1 MSQDE
6 RGLSGGLQ
14 SVGSVYQY
22 DDGLYV
28 RVADVVPHVLADAE
42 DSHGYREG
50 DDLVRCTLS
59 LSNGTGRPFELDGVT
74 LLVRGGPYG
83 KTARQVQDYRS
94 DVIDDALEGTL
105 RAGRRVSVTWAYS
118 IPPGTA
124 GDLDIEVRFP
134 AGDRGSV
141 TFGTASEVGT
151 ASAAGTMAATVADE
165 RPVPIAFDQSV
176 LFGEQQQSLF
186 AEPQD
191 AAEPVSGAASESGYA
206 VSAAGGR
213 ERKTA
218 STGLDAVP
226 AQPTGSGRQTS
237 RSLAPEVS
245 ADGLDA
251 ARVRQI
257 FRFLAEAEESKT
269 RPVRTLDGAAGAVW
283 FDELPGGEGVEVM
296 IDGALAGDDPA
307 WLTVAR
313 PEREDAPHPKALLAP
328 WVDETRVRDFKEP
341 RAPHLRRRIEP
352 EFPDWSQGIPLDK
365 TYHLL
370 DEHPQREKIEKL
382 YAAWEQEWLAWA
394 ERRRAID
401 PLVRLYDRLHKMHED
416 AAGLG
421 EAYELVLG
429 LGRLTWQTSTGQ
441 RVERH
446 LITHRATLRLDPS
459 TGTLTAAP
467 DPTGMGLE
475 LEEGMLEG
483 AQHVPGAVRERIV
496 EVLEDASDVTD
507 PEHLDAVHTALRSWA
522 NAAHSAGSYAPTVER
537 AKPRSLDVPQV
548 GLTPALVLR
557 ERSRRSTM
565 DALKAI
571 ARQVDAGTPP
581 TALLSYIAG
590 RDGALTAADLAA
602 VEDDRA
608 GQGGDEMYF
617 ALPANEEQRTIAER
631 LRTNRLVVVQG
642 PPGTGKTH
650 TIANLVTDLLAQG
663 KRVLITSHT
672 PRALRVLRDKLPE
685 SVRDLCV
692 SRTEDGAAAQREL
705 EASVQR
711 ILGEYAGYD
720 EKASLQQIRTLQTRL
735 ARARAAQQAMLRD
748 LAVLREQ
755 ETHRFEAEIGDYS
768 GSLLEIAERLT
779 TEADRHDW
787 LGPVPQEQPALSAD
801 EALGLLHATRAY
813 TPHHQA
819 LAAEVPGPSEL
830 PGPGEFEKAVCVVRS
845 AEEAH
850 MAARQDPLCAEY
862 DTAVRSLGEEE
873 QQRLSSA
880 LDAFATARAR
890 AAALAAAA
898 GDWAVALLRQVTE
911 GQDWQARS
919 RRAAVTETLAAVDSS
934 LATLGTAM
942 VSGLEQ
948 YDPAT
953 ALAQA
958 TALHDGLGQGQRL
971 RGPLGMRSKLAKTV
985 GAFAENVRV
994 DGRAPEDVPTSAV
1007 VLARVQL
1014 ELRLAQVESEWGTP
1028 VAAWQG
1034 HGPRLARLR
1043 QDADVLDALLAV
1055 AAARTDVLTAA
1066 ATSATLAVARWHDPS
1081 VENALRTLLR
1091 ASTTLRAAEASR
1103 KAIADAEELLRVW
1116 GDRLGVSP
1124 AVVRALGAVRDRDC
1138 DGYRAFGEEMAE
1150 VREAARLRAEQD
1162 VALVRVREVF
1172 PALADRITAAPEDS
1186 AWDARLPCLA
1196 EAWAWSAWRDRMER
1210 LTDPEAERVLRR
1222 RLTEADDEARIMLA
1236 RLAAARAWH
1245 RCLGLLTGDQS
1256 RALSAYQQAAR
1267 RIKGKYQHRYRRD
1280 AQAALRKAQT
1290 AVPAWIMPLHQ
1301 VAETVPMDRP
1311 GLFDVVIVDEASQS
1325 GLEAMLLSWLAD
1337 RMVVV
1342 GDSKQVSPSNVGLK
1356 QDEYFHLRD
1365 RLLTALEPDVRS
1377 LFGPDSSF
1385 FDLTEAL
1392 SAGRGTLMLKEH
1404 FRCMP
1409 EIISF
1414 SNDLCYNRDLL
1425 PLRQY
1430 GADRLPP
1437 VRTVYV
1443 ETGEAVGAN
1452 TRLAN
1457 TAEAEA
1463 LVDAIVRCCADPAYE
1478 GRTMGVISLRASKGH
1493 LTELEN
1499 LLAERLDYE
1508 QREERRIRVGD
1519 AEDFQGDERHIMFI
1533 SFVNSATTAA
1543 GAVPGGFN
1551 GKTYE
1556 QRINVA
1562 ASRAQDQVWVFH
1574 SARAEQFHENDLR
1587 RRWLDHL
1594 TRPAEEDVV
1603 AVEGEVLPDVRHE
1616 AFDSLFQQQVY
1627 LELTARGHR
1636 VRPGYKVG
1644 RHAIDLVVEGGTRRL
1659 AVACDGDV
1667 FAEGED
1673 ASTAAAR
1680 QRDLER
1686 VDWTFV
1692 RIRGSRFH
1700 LDREQALAP
1709 LWAELERLGIEPVGR
1724 EPEAAADAVT
1734 AADPTTGDAWPTG
1747 EAAGG
1752 EVRADADVA
1761 VPKGVAVPGSV
1772 AETDDDVMRE
1782 RIAEAGD
1789 AAAARAG
1796 ATAGAEVGAPVGDGG
1811 ASEPRGAS
1819 NHGSGSPDTA
1829 RVQQPT
1835 GPATT
1840 LSAMPAPRATD
1851 PRESLSGPARRPTPA
1866 PTPQPRATAG
1876 DNQAA
1881 PARAAGTAKPEA
1893 PSAARPTG
1901 TARAAVHVARSDG
1914 PSPSPSPMPSRTAPS
1929 PLPVREIPAAAFQR
1943 LFREVQQLQAAVD
1956 APAEIPDGADA
1967 AQLVFLRRTQ
1977 AEQRDRRT
1985 KRLAF
1990 LRTFLDSVGVGQEG
2004 TVPDVVIPGALLRLE
2019 FDGQVDED
2027 TLYTI
2032 AELPTEE
2039 ADIVSPSSP
2048 LGHALTWQTTG
2059 REISYDASRGTSR
2072 TVVVREIRV

>member
-6 RGLSGGLQ
+6 RGLGEESRP
-14 SVGSVYQY
+14 VGSVYQY

-28 RVADVVPHVLADAE
+28 RVHDVVPYVLVDAE
-42 DSHGYREG
+42 DSHGYRQG
-50 DDLVRCTLS
+50 DDLMRCTLS
-59 LSNGTGRPFELDGVT
+59 LSNGTGRPLDLDGVT

-94 DVIDDALEGTL
+94 DVLDDALEGTL
-105 RAGRRVSVTWAYS
+105 RTGRRVSVTWAYS
-118 IPPGTA
+118 IPAGTA

-134 AGDRGSV
+134 TRDRASV
-141 TFGTASEVGT
+141 TFGTGS
-151 ASAAGTMAATVADE
+151 AATVIGA
-165 RPVPIAFDQSV
+165 RPAPVAFDQSV
-176 LFGEQQQSLF
+176 LFGERQESLF
-186 AEPQD
+186 TEPDD
-191 AAEPVSGAASESGYA
+191 APYPVTGAGAGQPVSTTGGQRATAPAAQLA
-206 VSAAGGR
+206 VARPQQTGPGRRSAP
-213 ERKTA
+213 
-218 STGLDAVP
+218 SP
-226 AQPTGSGRQTS
+226 
-237 RSLAPEVS
+237 APEVS
-245 ADGLDA
+245 GDELDA

-257 FRFLAEAEESKT
+257 FRFLAEAEESRT
-269 RPVRTLDGAAGAVW
+269 RPVRTLDGAAGTVW
-283 FDELPGGEGVEVM
+283 FDELPDGDGVEVM
-296 IDGALAGDDPA
+296 IDGALTGDDPA

-313 PEREDAPHPKALLAP
+313 PVREDAPHPKTLLAP
-328 WVDETRVRDFKEP
+328 WVDETRIRDFKEP
-341 RAPHLRRRIEP
+341 RAPHLRRRIDP
-352 EFPDWSQGIPLDK
+352 EFPDWSRGIPLDK
-365 TYHLL
+365 TYHEL

-401 PLVRLYDRLHKMHED
+401 PAVRLYDRLHKMHED

-429 LGRLTWQTSTGQ
+429 LGRLTWQTTAGQ

-446 LITHRATLRLDPS
+446 LVTHRATLRLDPS

-467 DPTGMGLE
+467 DPTGAGLE

-483 AQHVPGAVRERIV
+483 AQHVPGAVRETIV
-496 EVLEDASDVTD
+496 EVLEGAADVTD
-507 PEHLDAVHTALRSWA
+507 PDHLDAVHTALRSWV

-537 AKPRSLDVPQV
+537 AKPRSLEVPQV

-571 ARQVDAGTPP
+571 ARQIDAGTPP
-581 TALLSYIAG
+581 TELLAYIAG
-590 RDGALTAADLAA
+590 RGGALTAADLAA
-602 VEDDRA
+602 AEDDGT

-617 ALPANEEQRTIAER
+617 ALPANDEQRTIAER
-631 LRTNRLVVVQG
+631 LRANRLVVVQG

-711 ILGEYAGYD
+711 ILREYAGYD
-720 EKASLQQIRTLQTRL
+720 EKASRNGIRTLQTRL
-735 ARARAAQQAMLRD
+735 AQARATQQTMLRD

-755 ETHRFEAEIGDYS
+755 ETHRFEAEIGDYR
-768 GSLLEIAERLT
+768 GSLQEIAERLT
-779 TEADRHDW
+779 GEAGRYDW
-787 LGPVPQEQPALSAD
+787 LGPIPREQPALSAD
-801 EALGLLHATRAY
+801 ETLRLLHTTRAY

-819 LAAEVPGPSEL
+819 FAAEVPGPAEL
-830 PGPGEFEKAVCVVRS
+830 PSPGDFEEAVHVVRS

-850 MAARQDPLCAEY
+850 TAARQDPLCAQY
-862 DTAVRSLGEEE
+862 DTAVRGLDEKE
-873 QQRLSSA
+873 QRRLSSA

-890 AAALAAAA
+890 AASLAAAA
-898 GDWAVALLRQVTE
+898 GEWAVTLLRQVTE

-919 RRAAVTETLAAVDSS
+919 RLTAVTETLTAVDDS
-934 LATLGTAM
+934 LAVLGTAM

-953 ALAQA
+953 ALAQV
-958 TALHDGLGQGQRL
+958 TMLHDGLGQGQKL

-985 GAFAENVRV
+985 GAFTENVRV
-994 DGRAPEDVPTSAV
+994 DGRALEDLPTSAV
-1007 VLARVQL
+1007 VLARVRL

-1028 VAAWQG
+1028 AAAWQG

-1043 QDADVLDALLAV
+1043 QDAEVLDALLVV
-1055 AAARTDVLTAA
+1055 AGARTDVLTAA
-1066 ATSATLAVARWHDPS
+1066 ATSPALAVATWHDPS
-1081 VENALRTLLR
+1081 VENAVRVLLR
-1091 ASTTLRAAEASR
+1091 ASTTLRAAEQAR
-1103 KAIADAEELLRVW
+1103 KVIADAEELLRAW
-1116 GDRLGVSP
+1116 GDRPGVSP
-1124 AVVRALGAVRDRDC
+1124 AVVRGLGTVRDRDP
-1138 DGYRAFGEEMAE
+1138 DGYRGFSEEMAE

-1162 VALVRVREVF
+1162 AALARVRAVF
-1172 PALADRITAAPEDS
+1172 PALADRIADTHTDS
-1186 AWDARLPCLA
+1186 AWDARLPALA

-1210 LTDPEAERVLRR
+1210 LTDPEAERALRR

-1377 LFGPDSSF
+1377 LFGPESSF

-1437 VRTVYV
+1437 VRTVHV

-1452 TRLAN
+1452 TRLTNA
-1457 TAEAEA
+1457 AEAEA
-1463 LVDAIVRCCADPAYE
+1463 LVDAIVRCCADPAYD
-1478 GRTMGVISLRASKGH
+1478 GKTMGVVSLRASKGH

-1519 AEDFQGDERHIMFI
+1519 AEDFQGDERHVMFI

-1551 GKTYE
+1551 GRTYE

-1587 RRWLDHL
+1587 RRWLDHM
-1594 TRPAEEDVV
+1594 TRPAEEEVV
-1603 AVEGEVLPDVRHE
+1603 AVQGEVLPDVRHE

-1644 RHAIDLVVEGGTRRL
+1644 RHTIDLVVEGGTRRL
-1659 AVACDGDV
+1659 AVACDGDA

-1673 ASTAAAR
+1673 ASTTAAR

-1709 LWAELERLGIEPVGR
+1709 LWAELERLGIEPAGR
-1724 EPEAAADAVT
+1724 EPEAAADGAAIDGSEPIGQATNGGDMAGT
-1734 AADPTTGDAWPTG
+1734 AHLTETGDAAGLEDGGPF
-1747 EAAGG
+1747 EPRSAAGREAG
-1752 EVRADADVA
+1752 SRDTVRAQ
-1761 VPKGVAVPGSV
+1761 VPNETTAAPG
-1772 AETDDDVMRE
+1772 
-1782 RIAEAGD
+1782 
-1789 AAAARAG
+1789 AA
-1796 ATAGAEVGAPVGDGG
+1796 
-1811 ASEPRGAS
+1811 
-1819 NHGSGSPDTA
+1819 
-1829 RVQQPT
+1829 
-1835 GPATT
+1835 
-1840 LSAMPAPRATD
+1840 PAPGTPAPEAVRVGPSDVLA
-1851 PRESLSGPARRPTPA
+1851 RSALSGPTLPT
-1866 PTPQPRATAG
+1866 
-1876 DNQAA
+1876 
-1881 PARAAGTAKPEA
+1881 
-1893 PSAARPTG
+1893 
-1901 TARAAVHVARSDG
+1901 
-1914 PSPSPSPMPSRTAPS
+1914 

-1943 LFREVQQLQAAVD
+1943 LVRETQQLQVAVD
-1956 APAEIPDGADA
+1956 APTETPEGTDA

-1990 LRTFLDSVGVGQEG
+1990 LRTFIDSVGVGPEG
-2004 TVPDVVIPGALLRLE
+2004 TVPDRVVPGVLLRLE

-2032 AELPTEE
+2032 AELPTDE

-2048 LGHALTWQTTG
+2048 LGHALIWQPVG
-2059 REISYDASRGTSR
+2059 REVSYEASGGGAR

>member
-6 RGLSGGLQ
+6 RGLGDGLRP
-14 SVGSVYQY
+14 VGSVYQY

-28 RVADVVPHVLADAE
+28 RVDDVVPHVLADPE
-42 DSHGYREG
+42 DGHGYRQG
-50 DDLVRCTLS
+50 DDLVRCTLH
-59 LSNGTGRPFELDGVT
+59 LSNGTGRPFDLDGVT

-83 KTARQVQDYRS
+83 KTGRQVHEYSS

-118 IPPGTA
+118 IPAGTA

-134 AGDRGSV
+134 ARDRGSI
-141 TFGTASEVGT
+141 TFST
-151 ASAAGTMAATVADE
+151 ASAAATVVGE
-165 RPVPIAFDQSV
+165 RPVPVTFDQSV
-176 LFGEQQQSLF
+176 LFGEHQQPLF
-186 AEPQD
+186 ADPDD
-191 AAEPVSGAASESGYA
+191 APKPGTRTGDTYSV
-206 VSAAGGR
+206 AGGQR
-213 ERKTA
+213 ATVPA
-218 STGLDAVP
+218 ALDAVP
-226 AQPTGSGRQTS
+226 AQPTGSRRQAA
-237 RSLAPEVS
+237 RSPVPELS

-283 FDELPGGEGVEVM
+283 FDELPDDGVEVM

-313 PEREDAPHPKALLAP
+313 PEREDAPHPKTLLAP
-328 WVDETRVRDFKEP
+328 WVDETRIRDFKEP

-352 EFPDWSQGIPLDK
+352 DFPDWSRGIPLDK
-365 TYHLL
+365 TYHEL

-429 LGRLTWQTSTGQ
+429 LGRLTWQTTAGQ

-446 LITHRATLRLDPS
+446 LITHRATIQLDPS

-467 DPTGMGLE
+467 DPTGSGLE

-483 AQHVPGAVRERIV
+483 AQHVPGAVRETIV
-496 EVLEDASDVTD
+496 EVLEGALDVTD
-507 PEHLDAVHTALRSWA
+507 PEQLDAVHTALRSWV

-571 ARQVDAGTPP
+571 ARQIDAGTPP
-581 TALLSYIAG
+581 TALLGYIAG

-602 VEDDRA
+602 AEDDGTA
-608 GQGGDEMYF
+608 QDGDEMYF

-631 LRTNRLVVVQG
+631 LRSNRLVVVQG

-720 EKASLQQIRTLQTRL
+720 EKASRKGIRTLQTRL
-735 ARARAAQQAMLRD
+735 AQARAAQQAMLRD

-755 ETHRFEAEIGDYS
+755 ETHRFEAEIGDYA
-768 GSLLEIAERLT
+768 GSLQEIAERLT
-779 TEADRHDW
+779 TEAGRYDW

-801 EALGLLHATRAY
+801 DALRLLHATRAY

-830 PGPGEFEKAVCVVRS
+830 PGPGDFEEAVRIVRS
-845 AEEAH
+845 AEDAH
-850 MAARQDPLCAEY
+850 AAAREDALCAEY
-862 DTAVRSLGEEE
+862 DTAVRSLGESE

-880 LDAFATARAR
+880 LDAFSTTRAR

-898 GDWAVALLRQVTE
+898 GDWAATLLRQVTE

-934 LATLGTAM
+934 LAVLGTAM

-953 ALAQA
+953 ALAQV
-958 TALHDGLGQGQRL
+958 TALHDGLGQGQKL
-971 RGPLGMRSKLAKTV
+971 RGPLGMRSKLAKTA

-1028 VAAWQG
+1028 VVAWQG

-1043 QDADVLDALLAV
+1043 QDAEVLDALLAV

-1066 ATSATLAVARWHDPS
+1066 ATSPALSVATWHDPS
-1081 VENALRTLLR
+1081 VENAVRTLLR
-1091 ASTTLRAAEASR
+1091 ASTTLRAAEQSR
-1103 KAIADAEELLRVW
+1103 KVIADAEEMLRAW
-1116 GDRLGVSP
+1116 GDRPGVSP
-1124 AVVRALGAVRDRDC
+1124 TVVRALGTVRDRDP
-1138 DGYRAFGEEMAE
+1138 DGYRAFSDEMAE

-1162 VALVRVREVF
+1162 AALARVREAF
-1172 PALADRITAAPEDS
+1172 PALADRITGTHEDS
-1186 AWDARLPCLA
+1186 VWDLRLPSLA
-1196 EAWAWSAWRDRMER
+1196 EAWAWSAWRDRIER
-1210 LTDPEAERVLRR
+1210 LTDPEAERTLRR

-1267 RIKGKYQHRYRRD
+1267 RIRGKYQHRYRRD

-1377 LFGPDSSF
+1377 LFGPESSF

-1452 TRLAN
+1452 TRLTN
-1457 TAEAEA
+1457 VVEAEA
-1463 LVDAIVRCCADPAYE
+1463 LVDAIVRCCADPAYD
-1478 GRTMGVISLRASKGH
+1478 GKTMGVISLRASKGH
-1493 LTELEN
+1493 LTELDN

-1543 GAVPGGFN
+1543 GSVPGGFN

-1587 RRWLDHL
+1587 RQWLDRL
-1594 TRPAEEDVV
+1594 TRPAEEDLV

-1616 AFDSLFQQQVY
+1616 AFDSLFQQKVY

-1644 RHAIDLVVEGGTRRL
+1644 RHTIDLVVEGGTRRL
-1659 AVACDGDV
+1659 AVACDGDA

-1709 LWAELERLGIEPVGR
+1709 LWAELERLGIEPVGP
-1724 EPEAAADAVT
+1724 EPEESGAADDAATDGAEPTVEAATGGEAAADC
-1734 AADPTTGDAWPTG
+1734 D
-1747 EAAGG
+1747 
-1752 EVRADADVA
+1752 
-1761 VPKGVAVPGSV
+1761 V
-1772 AETDDDVMRE
+1772 AETVDV
-1782 RIAEAGD
+1782 AWAGAGD
-1789 AAAARAG
+1789 AA
-1796 ATAGAEVGAPVGDGG
+1796 VVGDGG
-1811 ASEPRGAS
+1811 PSEPRGAS
-1819 NHGSGSPDTA
+1819 SHEAGSRDTA
-1829 RVQQPT
+1829 RAQAPT
-1835 GPATT
+1835 GTAAA
-1840 LSAMPAPRATD
+1840 LGAVPAPRATD
-1851 PRESLSGPARRPTPA
+1851 PRESLRGQGRRATSAPTRPRAMTADNGAAPTREARARVPEAASAVRPTGPARSAVPTPA
-1866 PTPQPRATAG
+1866 
-1876 DNQAA
+1876 
-1881 PARAAGTAKPEA
+1881 
-1893 PSAARPTG
+1893 
-1901 TARAAVHVARSDG
+1901 
-1914 PSPSPSPMPSRTAPS
+1914 APS

-1943 LFREVQQLQAAVD
+1943 LVRELQQLQAAVD
-1956 APAEIPDGADA
+1956 APCETPEGAEA
-1967 AQLVFLRRTQ
+1967 AQLVFLRKTQ

-1990 LRTFLDSVGVGQEG
+1990 LRTFLDSVGVGREG
-2004 TVPDVVIPGALLRLE
+2004 AVPDVVIPGALLRLE
-2019 FDGQVDED
+2019 FDGQLDEE

-2048 LGHALTWQTTG
+2048 LGHALTWQPTG
-2059 REISYDASRGTSR
+2059 REISYDASQGRSR

>member
-6 RGLSGGLQ
+6 RGLSDGLRP
-14 SVGSVYQY
+14 VGSVYQY

-28 RVADVVPHVLADAE
+28 RVDDVVPYTLADPE
-42 DSHGYREG
+42 DSHGYRQG
-50 DDLVRCTLS
+50 DDLVCCTLY
-59 LSNGTGRPFELDGVT
+59 LSNGTGRPLDLDGIT

-83 KTARQVQDYRS
+83 KTGRQVQDYRS
-94 DVIDDALEGTL
+94 DVLDDELEGTL
-105 RAGRRVSVTWAYS
+105 RTGRRVSATWAYS
-118 IPPGTA
+118 IPAGIA

-134 AGDRGSV
+134 ARDRKSV
-141 TFGTASEVGT
+141 TFST
-151 ASAAGTMAATVADE
+151 ASAVATVVGEPPA
-165 RPVPIAFDQSV
+165 PMAFDQSV
-176 LFGEQQQSLF
+176 LFGEQQPSLF
-186 AEPQD
+186 ADPDEAPEPATGAGHAD
-191 AAEPVSGAASESGYA
+191 A
-206 VSAAGGR
+206 AAGGR
-213 ERKTA
+213 QA
-218 STGLDAVP
+218 TGPAVLDAVP
-226 AQPTGSGRQTS
+226 AQPTGPGRQTA
-237 RSLAPEVS
+237 RSLVPELS

-269 RPVRTLDGAAGAVW
+269 RPVRTLDGAAGTVW
-283 FDELPGGEGVEVM
+283 FEELPDDDGVEVM
-296 IDGALAGDDPA
+296 IDGALAGDAPA

-328 WVDETRVRDFKEP
+328 WVDETRIRDFKEP

-352 EFPDWSQGIPLDK
+352 EFPDWSRGIPLDK
-365 TYHLL
+365 TYHEL

-401 PLVRLYDRLHKMHED
+401 PVVRLYDRLHKMHED

-446 LITHRATLRLDPS
+446 LVTHRATIQLDPS

-467 DPTGMGLE
+467 DPTAAGLE

-483 AQHVPGAVRERIV
+483 AQHVPGAVRETIV
-496 EVLEDASDVTD
+496 EVLEGALDVTD
-507 PEHLDAVHTALRSWA
+507 PEHLDAVHTALRSWV

-571 ARQVDAGTPP
+571 ARQIDAGTPP
-581 TALLSYIAG
+581 TELLSYISG
-590 RDGALTAADLAA
+590 RDGALTASDLAA
-602 VEDDRA
+602 AEDVGAAQDS
-608 GQGGDEMYF
+608 DEMYF

-631 LRTNRLVVVQG
+631 LRANRLVVVQG

-720 EKASLQQIRTLQTRL
+720 EKASRKGIRTLQSRL
-735 ARARAAQQAMLRD
+735 AQARSAQQAMLRD

-768 GSLLEIAERLT
+768 GSLQEIAERLT
-779 TEADRHDW
+779 AEAGRYDW

-801 EALGLLHATRAY
+801 EALRLLHTTRAY

-830 PGPGEFEKAVCVVRS
+830 PGPGDFEEAVRIVRS

-850 MAARQDPLCAEY
+850 AAARQDPLCAEY
-862 DTAVRSLGEEE
+862 DTAVRSLGEGE

-880 LDAFATARAR
+880 LDTFSTTRAR

-898 GDWAVALLRQVTE
+898 GDWAATLLRQVTE

-934 LATLGTAM
+934 LTALGTSM

-958 TALHDGLGQGQRL
+958 TALHDGLGQGQKL
-971 RGPLGMRSKLAKTV
+971 RGPLGMRSKLSKTV
-985 GAFAENVRV
+985 GAFVETVRV
-994 DGRAPEDVPTSAV
+994 DGRAPEDVPASAV

-1043 QDADVLDALLAV
+1043 QDAEVLDALLAV

-1066 ATSATLAVARWHDPS
+1066 ATSPALAVATWHDPS
-1081 VENALRTLLR
+1081 VENAVRTLLR
-1091 ASTTLRAAEASR
+1091 ASTTLRAAEQSR
-1103 KAIADAEELLRVW
+1103 KAIADTEELLRAW
-1116 GDRLGVSP
+1116 GDRPGVSA
-1124 AVVRALGAVRDRDC
+1124 AVARALGTVRDRDP
-1138 DGYRAFGEEMAE
+1138 DGYRAFSDEMAE

-1162 VALVRVREVF
+1162 VALARVREVF
-1172 PALADRITAAPEDS
+1172 PVLAERITSTHADS
-1186 AWDARLPCLA
+1186 AWDAGLPSLT

-1210 LTDPEAERVLRR
+1210 LTDPEAERALRR

-1377 LFGPDSSF
+1377 LFGPESSF

-1443 ETGEAVGAN
+1443 EGGEAVGAN
-1452 TRLAN
+1452 TRLTNA
-1457 TAEAEA
+1457 AEAEA
-1463 LVDAIVRCCADPAYE
+1463 LVDAMVRCCADPAYD
-1478 GRTMGVISLRASKGH
+1478 GKTMGVISLRAGKGH

-1533 SFVNSATTAA
+1533 SCVNSATTAA

-1616 AFDSLFQQQVY
+1616 VFDSLFQQKVY

-1644 RHAIDLVVEGGTRRL
+1644 RHTIDLVVEGGTRRL
-1659 AVACDGDV
+1659 AVACDGDA

-1724 EPEAAADAVT
+1724 EPEDSGVADDAAPSGAESN
-1734 AADPTTGDAWPTG
+1734 GDAATG
-1747 EAAGG
+1747 VEAAIGG
-1752 EVRADADVA
+1752 EVAVAGQVAGADHV
-1761 VPKGVAVPGSV
+1761 
-1772 AETDDDVMRE
+1772 
-1782 RIAEAGD
+1782 AEAGAGD
-1789 AAAARAG
+1789 GVPSELRSASSHEVGSRGTARAQAPTGTAAALEA
-1796 ATAGAEVGAPVGDGG
+1796 V
-1811 ASEPRGAS
+1811 
-1819 NHGSGSPDTA
+1819 
-1829 RVQQPT
+1829 
-1835 GPATT
+1835 
-1840 LSAMPAPRATD
+1840 PAPRPTD
-1851 PRESLSGPARRPTPA
+1851 PRESLRGPARRATPGPT
-1866 PTPQPRATAG
+1866 QPRTG
-1876 DNQAA
+1876 AA
-1881 PARAAGTAKPEA
+1881 ESGVAAARAAGTTLPEA
-1893 PSAARPTG
+1893 APAARPASPG
-1901 TARAAVHVARSDG
+1901 RSAGHVLPSAGSARSAV
-1914 PSPSPSPMPSRTAPS
+1914 PTPTAPS

-1943 LFREVQQLQAAVD
+1943 LVREVQQLQAAVD
-1956 APAEIPDGADA
+1956 APSETPAGADA
-1967 AQLVFLRRTQ
+1967 AQLVFLRKTQ

-1990 LRTFLDSVGVGQEG
+1990 LRTFLDAVSVGGEG
-2004 TVPDVVIPGALLRLE
+2004 AVPDVVIPGALLRLE

-2032 AELPTEE
+2032 AELSTEE

-2048 LGHALTWQTTG
+2048 LGHALTWQPTG
-2059 REISYDASRGTSR
+2059 REISYDASQGKSR

>member
-1 MSQDE
+1 M
-6 RGLSGGLQ
+6 
-14 SVGSVYQY
+14 
-22 DDGLYV
+22 
-28 RVADVVPHVLADAE
+28 
-42 DSHGYREG
+42 
-50 DDLVRCTLS
+50 
-59 LSNGTGRPFELDGVT
+59 
-74 LLVRGGPYG
+74 
-83 KTARQVQDYRS
+83 
-94 DVIDDALEGTL
+94 
-105 RAGRRVSVTWAYS
+105 
-118 IPPGTA
+118 
-124 GDLDIEVRFP
+124 
-134 AGDRGSV
+134 
-141 TFGTASEVGT
+141 
-151 ASAAGTMAATVADE
+151 
-165 RPVPIAFDQSV
+165 AFDQSV
-176 LFGEQQQSLF
+176 LFGERQQSLF
-186 AEPQD
+186 AEPDD
-191 AAEPVSGAASESGYA
+191 ASEPVTRA
-206 VSAAGGR
+206 VRPAPTRGDRRA
-213 ERKTA
+213 TA
-218 STGLDAVP
+218 PAGLDVVP
-226 AQPTGSGRQTS
+226 AQPTGPAPRTT
-237 RSLAPEVS
+237 RSLVAEVS
-245 ADGLDA
+245 ANGLDA

-283 FDELPGGEGVEVM
+283 FDELPDDDGVEVM

-328 WVDETRVRDFKEP
+328 WVDETRIRDFKEP

-352 EFPDWSQGIPLDK
+352 DFPDWSRGIPLDK
-365 TYHLL
+365 TYHEL
-370 DEHPQREKIEKL
+370 DEHPQRERIEKL

-429 LGRLTWQTSTGQ
+429 LGRLTWQTTSGQ

-446 LITHRATLRLDPS
+446 LVTHRATIQLDPS

-467 DPTGMGLE
+467 DPTGVGLE

-483 AQHVPGAVRERIV
+483 AQHVPGAVRETIV
-496 EVLEDASDVTD
+496 EVLEGALDVTD
-507 PEHLDAVHTALRSWA
+507 PEHLGAVHTALRSWV

-537 AKPRSLDVPQV
+537 AKPRSLEVPQV

-571 ARQVDAGTPP
+571 ARQIDAGTPP
-581 TALLSYIAG
+581 TALLGYIAG

-602 VEDDRA
+602 AEDDGTA
-608 GQGGDEMYF
+608 QGGDEMYF

-631 LRTNRLVVVQG
+631 LRANRLVVVQG

-685 SVRDLCV
+685 SIRDLCV

-720 EKASLQQIRTLQTRL
+720 EKASRTGIRTLQTRL
-735 ARARAAQQAMLRD
+735 AQARTAQQAMLRD
-748 LAVLREQ
+748 LALLREQ
-755 ETHRFEAEIGDYS
+755 ETHRFEAEIGDYR
-768 GSLLEIAERLT
+768 GSLQEIAERLT
-779 TEADRHDW
+779 AEAGRYDW

-801 EALGLLHATRAY
+801 EALRLLHTTRAY

-830 PGPGEFEKAVCVVRS
+830 PGPGDFEEAIRIVRS

-850 MAARQDPLCAEY
+850 VAARQDPLCAEY
-862 DTAVRSLGEEE
+862 DTAVRSLGEGE

-880 LDAFATARAR
+880 LDAFSTTRAR
-890 AAALAAAA
+890 AGALAAAA
-898 GDWAVALLRQVTE
+898 GDWAATLLRQVTE

-919 RRAAVTETLAAVDSS
+919 RRAAVAETLAAVDSS
-934 LATLGTAM
+934 LAVLGTAM

-953 ALAQA
+953 ALAQV
-958 TALHDGLGQGQRL
+958 TALHDGLGQGQKL
-971 RGPLGMRSKLAKTV
+971 RGALGMRSKLAKTV

-1014 ELRLAQVESEWGTP
+1014 ELRLAQVESEWGTSL
-1028 VAAWQG
+1028 VAWQG

-1043 QDADVLDALLAV
+1043 QDAEVLDALLAV
-1055 AAARTDVLTAA
+1055 VGARTDVLTAA
-1066 ATSATLAVARWHDPS
+1066 ATSPALAVAPWHDPS
-1081 VENALRTLLR
+1081 VENAVRTLVR
-1091 ASTTLRAAEASR
+1091 ASTTLRAAEQSR
-1103 KAIADAEELLRVW
+1103 KVIADAEELLRTW
-1116 GDRLGVSP
+1116 GDRPGVSP
-1124 AVVRALGAVRDRDC
+1124 AVVRALGTVRDRDPV
-1138 DGYRAFGEEMAE
+1138 GYRVFSDEMTE

-1162 VALVRVREVF
+1162 AALARVREEF
-1172 PALADRITAAPEDS
+1172 PALADRITATHEDS
-1186 AWDARLPCLA
+1186 AWGTRLPSLA

-1210 LTDPEAERVLRR
+1210 LTDPEAERALRR

-1365 RLLTALEPDVRS
+1365 RLLTSLEPDVRS
-1377 LFGPDSSF
+1377 LFGPESSF

-1414 SNDLCYNRDLL
+1414 SNDLCYNRALL

-1452 TRLAN
+1452 TRLTNA
-1457 TAEAEA
+1457 AEAEA
-1463 LVDAIVRCCADPAYE
+1463 LVETIVRCCADPAYD
-1478 GRTMGVISLRASKGH
+1478 GKTMGVVSLRASKGH

-1603 AVEGEVLPDVRHE
+1603 AVQGEVLPDVRHE
-1616 AFDSLFQQQVY
+1616 VFDSLFQQQVY
-1627 LELTARGHR
+1627 LQLTARGHR

-1644 RHAIDLVVEGGTRRL
+1644 RHTIDLVVEGGTRRL
-1659 AVACDGDV
+1659 AVACDGDA

-1709 LWAELERLGIEPVGR
+1709 LWAELERLGIEPVGP
-1724 EPEAAADAVT
+1724 EPEDSGAADGAAVDGAEPNGRAAT
-1734 AADPTTGDAWPTG
+1734 SAEVAADGDAVVTGHVTETGDVAW
-1747 EAAGG
+1747 AG
-1752 EVRADADVA
+1752 
-1761 VPKGVAVPGSV
+1761 
-1772 AETDDDVMRE
+1772 
-1782 RIAEAGD
+1782 AGD
-1789 AAAARAG
+1789 AAVADDRGPFESRAASGHEEGSRGTARAQAPT
-1796 ATAGAEVGAPVGDGG
+1796 ATAAALGAVPV
-1811 ASEPRGAS
+1811 
-1819 NHGSGSPDTA
+1819 
-1829 RVQQPT
+1829 
-1835 GPATT
+1835 
-1840 LSAMPAPRATD
+1840 PRATD
-1851 PRESLSGPARRPTPA
+1851 PRESLSDPARQATPA
-1866 PTPQPRATAG
+1866 PTWLRAMTA
-1876 DNQAA
+1876 DSEAV
-1881 PARAAGTAKPEA
+1881 PTRAAGVTPPEA
-1893 PSAARPTG
+1893 AA
-1901 TARAAVHVARSDG
+1901 TARETTGPARSAG
-1914 PSPSPSPMPSRTAPS
+1914 HVVPSEGSMRSAMPNPTAPGS
-1929 PLPVREIPAAAFQR
+1929 LPVREIPAAAFQR
-1943 LFREVQQLQAAVD
+1943 LVREVQQLQVAAD
-1956 APAEIPDGADA
+1956 APYETPEGADA

-1977 AEQRDRRT
+1977 ADQRDRRT
-1985 KRLAF
+1985 RRLAF
-1990 LRTFLDSVGVGQEG
+1990 LRTFLDSVGVGREG
-2004 TVPDVVIPGALLRLE
+2004 AVPDVVIPGALLRLE

-2048 LGHALTWQTTG
+2048 LGCALAWQPTG
-2059 REISYDASRGTSR
+2059 REISYDASQGRSR
-2072 TVVVREIRV
+2072 AVVVREIRV

>member
-6 RGLSGGLQ
+6 RGLGEGLRP
-14 SVGSVYQY
+14 VGSVYQY

-28 RVADVVPHVLADAE
+28 RVDDVVPYVQADAE
-42 DSHGYREG
+42 GGHGYREG
-50 DDLVRCTLS
+50 DDLVRCTLY
-59 LSNGTGRPFELDGVT
+59 LSNGTGGPLDVDGVT

-83 KTARQVQDYRS
+83 KTGRQVRDHRG
-94 DVIDDALEGTL
+94 DVLDDELKGTL

-118 IPPGTA
+118 IPAGTA

-134 AGDRGSV
+134 GRDRESV
-141 TFGTASEVGT
+141 TFGTAQAA
-151 ASAAGTMAATVADE
+151 ASVVSG
-165 RPVPIAFDQSV
+165 RPVPMAVDQSV
-176 LFGEQQQSLF
+176 LFGERQQSLF
-186 AEPQD
+186 ADPDD
-191 AAEPVSGAASESGYA
+191 APGSGAGYT

-213 ERKTA
+213 QATA
-218 STGLDAVP
+218 PAVLDAVP
-226 AQPTGSGRQTS
+226 AQPAAPGRRTA
-237 RSLAPEVS
+237 RSPVPQVS
-245 ADGLDA
+245 ADSLDA

-269 RPVRTLDGAAGAVW
+269 RPVRTLDGAAGTVW
-283 FDELPGGEGVEVM
+283 FDELPDDDGVEVM
-296 IDGALAGDDPA
+296 TDGALAGDDPA

-313 PEREDAPHPKALLAP
+313 PEREDAPHPEALLAP
-328 WVDETRVRDFKEP
+328 WVDGARIRDFREP

-352 EFPDWSQGIPLDK
+352 EFPDWSRGIPLDK
-365 TYHLL
+365 TYHEL
-370 DEHPQREKIEKL
+370 DEHPRREKIEKL

-401 PLVRLYDRLHKMHED
+401 PAVRLYDRLHKMHED

-429 LGRLTWQTSTGQ
+429 LGRLTWQTTAGQ

-446 LITHRATLRLDPS
+446 LITHRATIRLDPS

-467 DPTGMGLE
+467 DPTGAGLE

-483 AQHVPGAVRERIV
+483 AQHVPGAVRETIV
-496 EVLEDASDVTD
+496 EVLEDALDVTD
-507 PEHLDAVHTALRSWA
+507 PEHLDAVHTALRSWV

-548 GLTPALVLR
+548 GLAPALVLR

-571 ARQVDAGTPP
+571 ARQIDAGTPP
-581 TALLSYIAG
+581 TALLGHIAG

-602 VEDDRA
+602 AEDDGTVR
-608 GQGGDEMYF
+608 GDDEMYF

-631 LRTNRLVVVQG
+631 LRANRLVVVQG

-685 SVRDLCV
+685 SIRDLCV

-705 EASVQR
+705 ESSVQR

-720 EKASLQQIRTLQTRL
+720 EKASGNRIRTLQTRL
-735 ARARAAQQAMLRD
+735 AQARAAQQAMLRD

-768 GSLLEIAERLT
+768 GSLQEIAERLT
-779 TEADRHDW
+779 AEAGRYDW
-787 LGPVPQEQPALSAD
+787 LGPVPQEQPALSA
-801 EALGLLHATRAY
+801 EETLRLLHATRAY

-819 LAAEVPGPSEL
+819 LAAEVPGPSDL
-830 PGPGEFEKAVCVVRS
+830 PGPGDFEEAVRIVRS

-850 MAARQDPLCAEY
+850 TAARQDPLCAEY
-862 DTAVRSLGEEE
+862 DTAVRSLGEGE

-880 LDAFATARAR
+880 LDAFSTARAR

-898 GDWAVALLRQVTE
+898 GDWATTLLREVTE

-919 RRAAVTETLAAVDSS
+919 RRAAVTEALAAVDSS
-934 LATLGTAM
+934 LAVLGTAM

-953 ALAQA
+953 ALAQV
-958 TALHDGLGQGQRL
+958 TTLHDGLGQGQKL
-971 RGPLGMRSKLAKTV
+971 RGPLGMRSKLAKAV
-985 GAFAENVRV
+985 GAFAESVRV

-1043 QDADVLDALLAV
+1043 QDAEALDALLAV

-1066 ATSATLAVARWHDPS
+1066 ATSPALAVATWHDPS
-1081 VENALRTLLR
+1081 VESAVRILLR
-1091 ASTTLRAAEASR
+1091 ASTTLRAAEQSR
-1103 KAIADAEELLRVW
+1103 KVIADTEELLRAW
-1116 GDRLGVSP
+1116 GDRPGVSP
-1124 AVVRALGAVRDRDC
+1124 AVVRALGTVRDRDP
-1138 DGYRAFGEEMAE
+1138 DGYRAFSDEMAE
-1150 VREAARLRAEQD
+1150 VREAVRLRAEQD
-1162 VALVRVREVF
+1162 VALARVREAF
-1172 PALADRITAAPEDS
+1172 PALADRIVRTHAGS
-1186 AWDARLPCLA
+1186 AWDTGLPSLA
-1196 EAWAWSAWRDRMER
+1196 AAWAWSAWRDRMER
-1210 LTDPEAERVLRR
+1210 LTDPEAERTLRR

-1377 LFGPDSSF
+1377 LFGPESSF

-1452 TRLAN
+1452 TRLTN
-1457 TAEAEA
+1457 VAEAEA
-1463 LVDAIVRCCADPAYE
+1463 LVDAIVRCCADPAYD
-1478 GRTMGVISLRASKGH
+1478 GKTMGVISLRASKGH

-1519 AEDFQGDERHIMFI
+1519 AEDFQGDERHVLFV

-1551 GKTYE
+1551 GRTYE

-1644 RHAIDLVVEGGTRRL
+1644 RHTIDLVVEGGTRRL
-1659 AVACDGDV
+1659 AVACDGDA

-1724 EPEAAADAVT
+1724 EPEDSGAIDDAA
-1734 AADPTTGDAWPTG
+1734 TGGTEAPG
-1747 EAAGG
+1747 EAAAGG
-1752 EVRADADVA
+1752 DMAAGGDV
-1761 VPKGVAVPGSV
+1761 
-1772 AETDDDVMRE
+1772 
-1782 RIAEAGD
+1782 AEAGRMAEAGH
-1789 AAAARAG
+1789 AAPAGDVARVEAG
-1796 ATAGAEVGAPVGDGG
+1796 GAVVAGDGVS
-1811 ASEPRGAS
+1811 SEPRGVSRHEA
-1819 NHGSGSPDTA
+1819 GSRDTA
-1829 RVQQPT
+1829 
-1835 GPATT
+1835 PA
-1840 LSAMPAPRATD
+1840 AAAPGVVPAPRTTD
-1851 PRESLSGPARRPTPA
+1851 PRESPGGRVGRAMPA
-1866 PTPQPRATAG
+1866 PTRPRVATSERGRLAPAREVG
-1876 DNQAA
+1876 ATVSEAA
-1881 PARAAGTAKPEA
+1881 PAVRQADPAR
-1893 PSAARPTG
+1893 SAMPTPTG
-1901 TARAAVHVARSDG
+1901 QG
-1914 PSPSPSPMPSRTAPS
+1914 F
-1929 PLPVREIPAAAFQR
+1929 LPVREIPAAAFQR
-1943 LFREVQQLQAAVD
+1943 LVRETQRLQAAVD
-1956 APAEIPDGADA
+1956 APHETPAGTDA

-1977 AEQRDRRT
+1977 AEQRDRRA

-1990 LRTFLDSVGVGQEG
+1990 LRTFLDAVGVGREEA
-2004 TVPDVVIPGALLRLE
+2004 VPEVVIPGALLRLE
-2019 FDGQVDED
+2019 FDGQLDED

-2048 LGHALTWQTTG
+2048 LGHALVWQPAG
-2059 REISYDASRGTSR
+2059 REISYDASQGKAR

>member
-1 MSQDE
+1 M
-6 RGLSGGLQ
+6 
-14 SVGSVYQY
+14 GSVYQY

-28 RVADVVPHVLADAE
+28 RVDDVMPYELADAD
-42 DSHGYREG
+42 DSHGYRPG
-50 DDLVRCTLS
+50 DDLVRCTLH
-59 LSNGTGRPFELDGVT
+59 LSNGTGRPVDMDGIT
-74 LLVRGGPYG
+74 LLVRGGPFG
-83 KTARQVQDYRS
+83 KTGRQVQDYHS
-94 DVIDDALEGTL
+94 DVLDDELEGTL
-105 RAGRRVSVTWAYS
+105 RMGRRASATWAYS
-118 IPPGTA
+118 IPAGTA
-124 GDLDIEVRFP
+124 GDLDIEVRFRG
-134 AGDRGSV
+134 AHDRESV
-141 TFGTASEVGT
+141 TFTT
-151 ASAAGTMAATVADE
+151 AATA
-165 RPVPIAFDQSV
+165 VPASLGTGAASLSV
-176 LFGEQQQSLF
+176 EGES
-186 AEPQD
+186 E
-191 AAEPVSGAASESGYA
+191 AEPVGDLGGPVGGAGQHHT
-206 VSAAGGR
+206 GR
-213 ERKTA
+213 AT
-218 STGLDAVP
+218 LDAVP
-226 AQPTGSGRQTS
+226 AQPTSPGRQITQTH
-237 RSLAPEVS
+237 APQLS
-245 ADGLDA
+245 ADELDA
-251 ARVRQI
+251 TRVRQI

-269 RPVRTLDGAAGAVW
+269 RPVRTLDGAAGTVW
-283 FDELPGGEGVEVM
+283 FDELPDDDGVDVM
-296 IDGALAGDDPA
+296 TDGVLGTDEPA

-328 WVDETRVRDFKEP
+328 WVDESRIRDFKQIH
-341 RAPHLRRRIEP
+341 APHLRRRIDP

-365 TYHLL
+365 TYPEL
-370 DEHPQREKIEKL
+370 DDHPQREKIENL
-382 YAAWEQEWLAWA
+382 YSAWEQEWLAWA
-394 ERRRAID
+394 ERRRAIE

-416 AAGLG
+416 AANLG

-429 LGRLTWQTSTGQ
+429 LGRLTWQTLSGQ

-446 LITHRATLRLDPS
+446 LVTHRATLRLDPS

-467 DPTGMGLE
+467 DPTGAGLE

-483 AQHVPGAVRERIV
+483 AQHVPGPVREKIV
-496 EVLEDASDVTD
+496 EVLEGASDVTD
-507 PEHLDAVHTALRSWA
+507 PEHLDAVHTALRSWV

-571 ARQVDAGTPP
+571 ARQIDAGTPP
-581 TALLSYIAG
+581 TELLGYIAG

-602 VEDDRA
+602 AEDDGTA
-608 GQGGDEMYF
+608 NESDEMYF

-631 LRTNRLVVVQG
+631 LRANRLVVVQG

-685 SVRDLCV
+685 SIRDLCV

-705 EASVQR
+705 EASVHR
-711 ILGEYAGYD
+711 ILSEYAGYD
-720 EKASLQQIRTLQTRL
+720 EKASRKAIKALQARL
-735 ARARAAQQAMLRD
+735 AKARAAQQAMLRD

-768 GSLLEIAERLT
+768 GSLQEIAERLT
-779 TEADRHDW
+779 AEAERHDW
-787 LGPVPQEQPALSAD
+787 LGPVPQEQPTLSAG
-801 EALGLLHATRAY
+801 EALRLLHTTRVY

-830 PGPGEFEKAVCVVRS
+830 PGPGDFEEAVRIVRS

-850 MAARQDPLCAEY
+850 AAARQDPLCAEY
-862 DTAVRSLGEEE
+862 DTAVRSLSEAE
-873 QQRLSSA
+873 QQRLSST
-880 LDAFATARAR
+880 LDAFSAARAR
-890 AAALAAAA
+890 AASLAAPA
-898 GDWAVALLRQVTE
+898 GDWATALLKQVTE

-919 RRAAVTETLAAVDSS
+919 RRAAVTEALAAVDAS
-934 LATLGTAM
+934 LATLGAAM

-948 YDPAT
+948 YESAT

-958 TALHDGLGQGQRL
+958 TALHDGLGQGQKL

-985 GAFAENVRV
+985 GAFVDAVRV
-994 DGRAPEDVPTSAV
+994 DGRAPEDVATAAV
-1007 VLARVQL
+1007 ILARVQL

-1028 VAAWQG
+1028 AAAWQG

-1043 QDADVLDALLAV
+1043 QDAEVLDALLAV
-1055 AAARTDVLTAA
+1055 AAARTEVLTAA
-1066 ATSATLAVARWHDPS
+1066 ATSPALAVATWHDAS
-1081 VENALRTLLR
+1081 VESAVRTLLR
-1091 ASTTLRAAEASR
+1091 AATTLRAAEQSR
-1103 KAIADAEELLRVW
+1103 KVIADTEELLRAW
-1116 GDRLGVSP
+1116 SDRPGVAP
-1124 AVVRALGAVRDRDC
+1124 AVVRAGEAVRDRNP
-1138 DGYRAFGEEMAE
+1138 DGYRSFSDEMAE

-1162 VALVRVREVF
+1162 AALTRVREAF
-1172 PALADRITAAPEDS
+1172 PALAERITGTHEDT
-1186 AWDARLPCLA
+1186 AWDTRLHALA
-1196 EAWAWSAWRDRMER
+1196 EAWAWSAWRARMER
-1210 LTDPEAERVLRR
+1210 LTDPEAERTLRG

-1267 RIKGKYQHRYRRD
+1267 RIKGKYRHRYRRD
-1280 AQAALRKAQT
+1280 AQDALRKAQT

-1311 GLFDVVIVDEASQS
+1311 GMFDVVIVDEASQS

-1356 QDEYFHLRD
+1356 QDEYFQLRD

-1377 LFGPDSSF
+1377 LFGPESSF

-1437 VRTVYV
+1437 VRTVHV
-1443 ETGEAVGAN
+1443 EHGEAIGAN
-1452 TRLAN
+1452 SRLTNA
-1457 TAEAEA
+1457 AEAEA
-1463 LVDAIVRCCADPAYE
+1463 LVDAIVRCCADPAYD
-1478 GRTMGVISLRASKGH
+1478 GKTMGVISLRASKGH

-1519 AEDFQGDERHIMFI
+1519 AEDFQGDERHVMFV
-1533 SFVNSATTAA
+1533 SCVNSPSTAA
-1543 GAVPGGFN
+1543 GSVPGGFN

-1562 ASRAQDQVWVFH
+1562 ASRAKDQVWVFH
-1574 SARAEQFHENDLR
+1574 SARVEQFHENDLR

-1594 TRPAEEDVV
+1594 TRPAEDETT

-1616 AFDSLFQQQVY
+1616 AFDSLFQQKVY
-1627 LELTARGHR
+1627 LELTARGYR

-1644 RHAIDLVVEGGTRRL
+1644 RHTIDLVVEGGTRRL
-1659 AVACDGDV
+1659 AVACDGDA
-1667 FAEGED
+1667 FADGED

-1709 LWAELERLGIEPVGR
+1709 LWAELERLGIEPLR
-1724 EPEAAADAVT
+1724 DEAEDAASAGDT
-1734 AADPTTGDAWPTG
+1734 ERTGT
-1747 EAAGG
+1747 EAAG
-1752 EVRADADVA
+1752 E
-1761 VPKGVAVPGSV
+1761 GVA
-1772 AETDDDVMRE
+1772 TE
-1782 RIAEAGD
+1782 RRSEEGAEAGG
-1789 AAAARAG
+1789 AETVT
-1796 ATAGAEVGAPVGDGG
+1796 ATAAVPDAV
-1811 ASEPRGAS
+1811 SVPR
-1819 NHGSGSPDTA
+1819 
-1829 RVQQPT
+1829 
-1835 GPATT
+1835 PA
-1840 LSAMPAPRATD
+1840 D
-1851 PRESLSGPARRPTPA
+1851 PRESLRGPATNAPPA
-1866 PTPQPRATAG
+1866 PAKQRTVPSGASGQRTDDQSRAASRPSARPARSAQPE
-1876 DNQAA
+1876 AA
-1881 PARAAGTAKPEA
+1881 P
-1893 PSAARPTG
+1893 TG
-1901 TARAAVHVARSDG
+1901 EVRGS
-1914 PSPSPSPMPSRTAPS
+1914 M
-1929 PLPVREIPAAAFQR
+1929 PVREIPAAAFQR
-1943 LFREVQQLQAAVD
+1943 LVREVQHLQVTLD
-1956 APAEIPDGADA
+1956 APDETPDVADA
-1967 AQLVFLRRTQ
+1967 AQLVFLRKSQ
-1977 AEQRDRRT
+1977 ADQRDRRA

-1990 LRTFLDSVGVGQEG
+1990 LRTFLDAVSVGREPV
-2004 TVPDVVIPGALLRLE
+2004 VPDVVIPGSLLVLE
-2019 FDGQVDED
+2019 FDGETDEE
-2027 TLYTI
+2027 TLYTV

-2048 LGHALTWQTTG
+2048 LGHALMWQPAG
-2059 REISYDASRGTSR
+2059 REISYDASQGKKR

>member
-6 RGLSGGLQ
+6 RGPGEGLRP
-14 SVGSVYQY
+14 VGSVYQY

-28 RVADVVPHVLADAE
+28 RVDDVVPYVPADAE
-42 DSHGYREG
+42 GGQGYREG
-50 DDLVRCTLS
+50 DDLVRCTLY
-59 LSNGTGRPFELDGVT
+59 LSNGTGGPLDVDGVT

-83 KTARQVQDYRS
+83 KTGRQVRDRSS
-94 DVIDDALEGTL
+94 DVLDGELEGTL

-118 IPPGTA
+118 IPAGTA
-124 GDLDIEVRFP
+124 DDLDIEVRFP
-134 AGDRGSV
+134 GRGRESV
-141 TFGTASEVGT
+141 TFGTASAV
-151 ASAAGTMAATVADE
+151 AAMVAE
-165 RPVPIAFDQSV
+165 RPEPMAFDQSV
-176 LFGEQQQSLF
+176 LFGERQESLF
-186 AEPQD
+186 ADLDDTTEPL
-191 AAEPVSGAASESGYA
+191 AGTVHA
-206 VSAAGGR
+206 VSATGR
-213 ERKTA
+213 RRTTA
-218 STGLDAVP
+218 PAAPDAAPARSAAPGRPVARSLDAE
-226 AQPTGSGRQTS
+226 A
-237 RSLAPEVS
+237 S
-245 ADGLDA
+245 AGGLDA

-283 FDELPGGEGVEVM
+283 FDELPDDDGVEVM

-313 PEREDAPHPKALLAP
+313 PERQDAPHPDALLAP
-328 WVDETRVRDFKEP
+328 WVDETRIRDFKEP

-352 EFPDWSQGIPLDK
+352 EFPDWSQGIPLGK
-365 TYHLL
+365 TYHEL

-382 YAAWEQEWLAWA
+382 YAAWEQEWLTWA
-394 ERRRAID
+394 ERRREID
-401 PLVRLYDRLHKMHED
+401 PLVKLYDRLHKMHED

-429 LGRLTWQTSTGQ
+429 LGRLTWQTTTGQ

-446 LITHRATLRLDPS
+446 LITHRATVRLDPS

-467 DPTGMGLE
+467 DPTGPGLE

-483 AQHVPGAVRERIV
+483 AQHVPGTVRESIV
-496 EVLEDASDVTD
+496 EVLEGASDVTD
-507 PEHLDAVHTALRSWA
+507 PEHLDAVHTALRSWT

-571 ARQVDAGTPP
+571 ARQIDAGTPP
-581 TALLSYIAG
+581 TALLGYIAG
-590 RDGALTAADLAA
+590 RDGVLTAADLAA
-602 VEDDRA
+602 AEGDETAQD
-608 GQGGDEMYF
+608 GDEMYF

-631 LRTNRLVVVQG
+631 LRANRLVVVQG

-672 PRALRVLRDKLPE
+672 SRALRVLRDKLPD

-692 SRTEDGAAAQREL
+692 SRTEDGTAAQREL

-720 EKASLQQIRTLQTRL
+720 EKASGKQIRTLQTRL
-735 ARARAAQQAMLRD
+735 AQARTAQQAMLRD

-768 GSLLEIAERLT
+768 GSLQEIAERLT
-779 TEADRHDW
+779 AEAGRYDW
-787 LGPVPQEQPALSAD
+787 LGPVPQEQPALSTD
-801 EALGLLHATRAY
+801 EALRLLHTTRAY

-819 LAAEVPGPSEL
+819 LAAEVPGPSDL
-830 PGPGEFEKAVCVVRS
+830 PGPGDFEEAVRIVRS

-850 MAARQDPLCAEY
+850 AAARQDPLCAKY
-862 DTAVRSLGEEE
+862 DTAVRSLGEGER
-873 QQRLSSA
+873 QRLSSA
-880 LDAFATARAR
+880 LDAFSTARAR
-890 AAALAAAA
+890 AAALSAAV
-898 GDWAVALLRQVTE
+898 GDWATVLLREVTE

-919 RRAAVTETLAAVDSS
+919 RRAAVSEALTAVDGS
-934 LATLGTAM
+934 LAVLSTAM

-953 ALAQA
+953 ALAQV
-958 TALHDGLGQGQRL
+958 TALHDGLGQGQKL

-985 GAFAENVRV
+985 GAFVENVRV
-994 DGRAPEDVPTSAV
+994 DGRAPEDIPTSAV
-1007 VLARVQL
+1007 VLARVRL

-1034 HGPRLARLR
+1034 LGPRLARLR
-1043 QDADVLDALLAV
+1043 QDAEALDALLAV
-1055 AAARTDVLTAA
+1055 VAARTDVLTAA
-1066 ATSATLAVARWHDPS
+1066 ATSPVLAVATWHDPS
-1081 VENALRTLLR
+1081 VENAVRVLLR
-1091 ASTTLRAAEASR
+1091 ASATLCAAEQSR
-1103 KAIADAEELLRVW
+1103 KVIADAEELLRAW
-1116 GDRLGVSP
+1116 GDRPGVSP
-1124 AVVRALGAVRDRDC
+1124 AVVHALGTVRDRDP
-1138 DGYRAFGEEMAE
+1138 DGYRAFSDELAE
-1150 VREAARLRAEQD
+1150 VREAVRLRAEQD
-1162 VALVRVREVF
+1162 VALTRVREAF
-1172 PALADRITAAPEDS
+1172 PTLADRISSTHADS
-1186 AWDARLPCLA
+1186 EWDSRLPSLA

-1210 LTDPEAERVLRR
+1210 LTDPEAERALRR

-1280 AQAALRKAQT
+1280 AQAALRKAQA

-1365 RLLTALEPDVRS
+1365 RLLTTLEPDVRS

-1414 SNDLCYNRDLL
+1414 SNDLCYDRRLL

-1437 VRTVYV
+1437 VRTVHV
-1443 ETGEAVGAN
+1443 ETGEAVGTNA
-1452 TRLAN
+1452 RLTN
-1457 TAEAEA
+1457 VAEAEA
-1463 LVDAIVRCCADPAYE
+1463 LVDAIVRCCEDPAYD
-1478 GRTMGVISLRASKGH
+1478 GKTMGVVSLRASKGH

-1508 QREERRIRVGD
+1508 QREARRIRVGD
-1519 AEDFQGDERHIMFI
+1519 AEDFQGDERHVMFV
-1533 SFVNSATTAA
+1533 SFVNSATTAG

-1594 TRPAEEDVV
+1594 TRPAEEDIV

-1636 VRPGYKVG
+1636 VRPAYKVG
-1644 RHAIDLVVEGGTRRL
+1644 RHTIDLVVEGGTRRL
-1659 AVACDGDV
+1659 AVACDGDA

-1709 LWAELERLGIEPVGR
+1709 LWTELERLGIEPVGR
-1724 EPEAAADAVT
+1724 EPEDSGTAADAALGGPET
-1734 AADPTTGDAWPTG
+1734 AG
-1747 EAAGG
+1747 AAASG
-1752 EVRADADVA
+1752 
-1761 VPKGVAVPGSV
+1761 
-1772 AETDDDVMRE
+1772 
-1782 RIAEAGD
+1782 GD
-1789 AAAARAG
+1789 AAEEGHVTRAG
-1796 ATAGAEVGAPVGDGG
+1796 TVARVEAGGAAVAGDGAPSELQDPSSHEAGSRDTTR
-1811 ASEPRGAS
+1811 ASAP
-1819 NHGSGSPDTA
+1819 TA
-1829 RVQQPT
+1829 AALGTV
-1835 GPATT
+1835 
-1840 LSAMPAPRATD
+1840 PAPRATD
-1851 PRESLSGPARRPTPA
+1851 PRESLGGQARETTPAPAQPRVVTPERGQPTTARKAEAAPVVQQAGPARPVMSA
-1866 PTPQPRATAG
+1866 PTGQG
-1876 DNQAA
+1876 
-1881 PARAAGTAKPEA
+1881 
-1893 PSAARPTG
+1893 
-1901 TARAAVHVARSDG
+1901 
-1914 PSPSPSPMPSRTAPS
+1914 

-1943 LFREVQQLQAAVD
+1943 LVREVQQLQAAVD
-1956 APAEIPDGADA
+1956 APYETPAGPDA
-1967 AQLVFLRRTQ
+1967 AQLVFLRKTQ
-1977 AEQRDRRT
+1977 AEQRDRRA

-1990 LRTFLDSVGVGQEG
+1990 LRTFLDAVGVGREG
-2004 TVPDVVIPGALLRLE
+2004 AVPEVVIPGALLRLE

-2048 LGHALTWQTTG
+2048 LGHALSWQPAG
-2059 REISYDASRGTSR
+2059 REISYDASQGRAR

>member
-6 RGLSGGLQ
+6 RDPIGGVRP
-14 SVGSVYQY
+14 VGSVYQY
-22 DDGLYV
+22 GDGLYV
-28 RVADVVPHVLADAE
+28 RVGDVVPYALEGPEAG
-42 DSHGYREG
+42 HGYRQG

-59 LSNGTGRPFELDGVT
+59 LSNGTGRPVDLDGIT

-83 KTARQVQDYRS
+83 KTGRQVRDHRS
-94 DVIDDALEGTL
+94 DVLDDGLGGTL
-105 RAGRRVSVTWAYS
+105 RTGRRASVTWAYS
-118 IPPGTA
+118 IPAGTV

-134 AGDRGSV
+134 GDRKSV
-141 TFGTASEVGT
+141 TFSTAPAAVTGVVG
-151 ASAAGTMAATVADE
+151 A
-165 RPVPIAFDQSV
+165 RPVPMAFDQSV
-176 LFGEQQQSLF
+176 PLGERQRSLSEDPDE
-186 AEPQD
+186 APPQPTNWLGHGSG
-191 AAEPVSGAASESGYA
+191 AGAGHGSGAA
-206 VSAAGGR
+206 VAGGQPVV
-213 ERKTA
+213 EPD
-218 STGLDAVP
+218 GLGAVP
-226 AQPTGSGRQTS
+226 A
-237 RSLAPEVS
+237 RSVGTARRSARPPAPEVS
-245 ADGLDA
+245 ADELDT

-257 FRFLAEAEESKT
+257 FRFLAEAEESRT
-269 RPVRTLDGAAGAVW
+269 TPVRTLDGAAGTVW
-283 FDELPGGEGVEVM
+283 FDELPDDDGVEVM
-296 IDGALAGDDPA
+296 TDGTLAGADPA

-313 PEREDAPHPKALLAP
+313 PEREDAPRLKALLAP
-328 WVDETRVRDFKEP
+328 WVDESRIRDFKEP
-341 RAPHLRRRIEP
+341 RAPHLRRRVDP
-352 EFPDWSQGIPLDK
+352 EFADWSRGIPLDK
-365 TYHLL
+365 TYQEL
-370 DEHPQREKIEKL
+370 DEHPQRENIEKL

-394 ERRRAID
+394 ARRRAID
-401 PLVRLYDRLHKMHED
+401 PSVRLYDRLHKMHED
-416 AAGLG
+416 TANLG

-446 LITHRATLRLDPS
+446 LVTHRATIQLDPA
-459 TGTLTAAP
+459 TGTLTAGP
-467 DPTGMGLE
+467 DPTGVGLE

-483 AQHVPGAVRERIV
+483 AQHVPGAVREAMV
-496 EVLEDASDVTD
+496 AVLEDASDVTD
-507 PEHLDAVHTALRSWA
+507 PGHLDAVHTALRSWA

-571 ARQVDAGTPP
+571 ARQIDAGTPP
-581 TALLSYIAG
+581 TELLSYISG
-590 RDGALTAADLAA
+590 RDGALTASDLAA
-602 VEDDRA
+602 AEDDGVAENA
-608 GQGGDEMYF
+608 GAAQDGGTARNSAGDEMYF

-631 LRTNRLVVVQG
+631 LRANRLVVVQG

-711 ILGEYAGYD
+711 ILAEYAGYD
-720 EKASLQQIRTLQTRL
+720 EKASRNGIRTLQSRL
-735 ARARAAQQAMLRD
+735 SRARAAQAAMLRD
-748 LAVLREQ
+748 LAVLRER
-755 ETHRFEAEIGDYS
+755 ETHRFEAEIGDYR
-768 GSLLEIAERLT
+768 GSLQEIAERLT
-779 TEADRHDW
+779 AEAGRYGW

-801 EALGLLHATRAY
+801 DALRLLQTTRAY

-830 PGPGEFEKAVCVVRS
+830 PGPGDFEEAVRIVRS

-850 MAARQDPLCAEY
+850 AAVRQDPLCARY
-862 DTAVRSLGEEE
+862 DTAVRGLGESE
-873 QQRLSSA
+873 QRRLSSA
-880 LDAFATARAR
+880 LDTFSAARAR
-890 AAALAAAA
+890 ATALAAAA
-898 GDWAVALLRQVTE
+898 GDWAAALVGQVSE

-919 RRAAVTETLAAVDSS
+919 RRAAVTETLTAVDNL
-934 LATLGTAM
+934 LAALSTAM

-958 TALHDGLGQGQRL
+958 TALHDGLGQGQKL
-971 RGPLGMRSKLAKTV
+971 RGPLGTRSKLAKTA
-985 GAFAENVRV
+985 GAFAEAVRV
-994 DGRAPEDVPTSAV
+994 DGRAPQDVPTSAV

-1043 QDADVLDALLAV
+1043 QDAEVLDALLAV
-1055 AAARTDVLTAA
+1055 GAARTDVLTAA
-1066 ATSATLAVARWHDPS
+1066 ATSPALAVAAWHDPS
-1081 VENALRTLLR
+1081 VENAVRTLLL
-1091 ASTTLRAAEASR
+1091 ASTTLRAAEQSR
-1103 KAIADAEELLRVW
+1103 KVVGETEELLRVW
-1116 GDRLGVSP
+1116 GDRAGVAP
-1124 AVVRALGAVRDRDC
+1124 AVVRALGAVRDRDPG
-1138 DGYRAFGEEMAE
+1138 GYRSFSDEMAE
-1150 VREAARLRAEQD
+1150 VRDAARLRAEQD
-1162 VALVRVREVF
+1162 VALAHVREAF
-1172 PALADRITAAPEDS
+1172 PALAERITGTHADDT
-1186 AWDARLPCLA
+1186 WDAELPSLA
-1196 EAWAWSAWRDRMER
+1196 EAWAWSAWRERMER

-1365 RLLTALEPDVRS
+1365 RLLPSLEPEVRS

-1392 SAGRGTLMLKEH
+1392 STGRGTLMLKEH

-1414 SNDLCYNRDLL
+1414 SNDLCYNRALL

-1443 ETGEAVGAN
+1443 GSGEAVGTNARLTN
-1452 TRLAN
+1452 TR
-1457 TAEAEA
+1457 EAEA
-1463 LVDAIVRCCADPAYE
+1463 LVDAVVRCCADPAYD
-1478 GRTMGVISLRASKGH
+1478 GKTMGVVSLRAAKGH

-1508 QREERRIRVGD
+1508 QREQRRIRVGD
-1519 AEDFQGDERHIMFI
+1519 AEDFQGDERHIMFV
-1533 SFVNSATTAA
+1533 SCVNSATTAS

-1562 ASRAQDQVWVFH
+1562 ASRAKDQVWVFH
-1574 SARAEQFHENDLR
+1574 SARTEQFHENDLR

-1594 TRPAEEDVV
+1594 TRPAEEDAVL
-1603 AVEGEVLPDVRHE
+1603 VEGEVLPDIRHE
-1616 AFDSLFQQQVY
+1616 AFDSLFQQKVY

-1636 VRPGYKVG
+1636 VRPAYRVG
-1644 RHAIDLVVEGGTRRL
+1644 RHTLDLVVEGGTRRL
-1659 AVACDGDV
+1659 AVACDGDA

-1709 LWAELERLGIEPVGR
+1709 LWAELARLGIDPVGR
-1724 EPEAAADAVT
+1724 GPADCAADDDSAAADDSARGG
-1734 AADPTTGDAWPTG
+1734 AEPTGDAATTD
-1747 EAAGG
+1747 EVVVAGH
-1752 EVRADADVA
+1752 V
-1761 VPKGVAVPGSV
+1761 
-1772 AETDDDVMRE
+1772 
-1782 RIAEAGD
+1782 AEAGESMPPELRMG
-1789 AAAARAG
+1789 ASSHEVGSRATARAQ
-1796 ATAGAEVGAPVGDGG
+1796 A
-1811 ASEPRGAS
+1811 
-1819 NHGSGSPDTA
+1819 
-1829 RVQQPT
+1829 PT
-1835 GPATT
+1835 GTAIAPETAP
-1840 LSAMPAPRATD
+1840 LPVPLAAPRPVPAPTD
-1851 PRESLSGPARRPTPA
+1851 PRESLRGPAQQATPA
-1866 PTPQPRATAG
+1866 PAQQRTVPEESGTAS
-1876 DNQAA
+1876 
-1881 PARAAGTAKPEA
+1881 ARAAGATAPKAA
-1893 PSAARPTG
+1893 PAARSAVSGGSAEYAVRSAGSAGP
-1901 TARAAVHVARSDG
+1901 AASG
-1914 PSPSPSPMPSRTAPS
+1914 PIAPGL
-1929 PLPVREIPAAAFQR
+1929 LPVREIPAAAFQR
-1943 LFREVQQLQAAVD
+1943 LVREVQQLQVAVD
-1956 APAEIPDGADA
+1956 APFETLVGGDA
-1967 AQLVFLRRTQ
+1967 AQRVFLRKTQ

-1985 KRLAF
+1985 ERLAF
-1990 LRTFLDSVGVGQEG
+1990 LRTFLDAVSVGREG
-2004 TVPDVVIPGALLRLE
+2004 TVPGVVIPGALLRLE
-2019 FDGQVDED
+2019 FDGQIDED

-2048 LGHALTWQTTG
+2048 LGHALAWQPTG
-2059 REISYDASRGTSR
+2059 RAIPYDVSGGKSR

>member
-6 RGLSGGLQ
+6 RGLSGGLRP
-14 SVGSVYQY
+14 VGSVYQY

-28 RVADVVPHVLADAE
+28 RVDDVVPHVLADAE
-42 DSHGYREG
+42 DSHGYRQG

-105 RAGRRVSVTWAYS
+105 RAGRRVSATWAYS
-118 IPPGTA
+118 IPAGTA

-134 AGDRGSV
+134 ARDRGSV
-141 TFGTASEVGT
+141 TFSTAP
-151 ASAAGTMAATVADE
+151 AATAVGE
-165 RPVPIAFDQSV
+165 RPVPMAFDQSV
-176 LFGEQQQSLF
+176 LFGEQQGSLF
-186 AEPQD
+186 AEPED
-191 AAEPVSGAASESGYA
+191 APDPVSGGRYA
-206 VSAAGGR
+206 VSAAAGGR
-213 ERKTA
+213 EVA
-218 STGLDAVP
+218 PAGLDSVP
-226 AQPTGSGRQTS
+226 AQPAGPARRTA
-237 RSLAPEVS
+237 RSPVPEIS

-283 FDELPGGEGVEVM
+283 FDELPEGDGVEVM
-296 IDGALAGDDPA
+296 LDGALAGDDPA

-328 WVDETRVRDFKEP
+328 WVDETRIRDFKEP

-352 EFPDWSQGIPLDK
+352 EFPDWSRGIPLDK
-365 TYHLL
+365 TYQEL

-382 YAAWEQEWLAWA
+382 YTAWQQEWLAWA

-446 LITHRATLRLDPS
+446 LITHRATIQLDPS

-467 DPTGMGLE
+467 DPTGAGLE

-483 AQHVPGAVRERIV
+483 AQHVPGAVREAIV
-496 EVLEDASDVTD
+496 GVLEDASDVTD
-507 PEHLDAVHTALRSWA
+507 PEHLDAVHTALRSWV

-548 GLTPALVLR
+548 GFTPALVLR

-571 ARQVDAGTPP
+571 ARQIDGGTPP
-581 TALLSYIAG
+581 TALLGYIAG

-602 VEDDRA
+602 AEDDETA
-608 GQGGDEMYF
+608 QGGDEMYF

-631 LRTNRLVVVQG
+631 LRANRLVVVQG

-711 ILGEYAGYD
+711 ILREYAGYD
-720 EKASLQQIRTLQTRL
+720 EKASRKQIRTLQTRL
-735 ARARAAQQAMLRD
+735 AQARAAQQAMLRD

-755 ETHRFEAEIGDYS
+755 ETHRFEPEIGDYS
-768 GSLLEIAERLT
+768 GSLQQIAERLT
-779 TEADRHDW
+779 AEAGRYDW
-787 LGPVPQEQPALSAD
+787 LGPVPQEQPVLSAD
-801 EALGLLHATRAY
+801 ETLRLLHTTRAY

-830 PGPGEFEKAVCVVRS
+830 PGPGDFEEAVRVVRS
-845 AEEAH
+845 AEEAYT
-850 MAARQDPLCAEY
+850 AARQDPLCAEY
-862 DTAVRSLGEEE
+862 DTAVRSLGEGE
-873 QQRLSSA
+873 QQRLSWA
-880 LDAFATARAR
+880 LDSFSAARAR

-898 GDWAVALLRQVTE
+898 GDWAAVLLRQVTE

-919 RRAAVTETLAAVDSS
+919 RRGAVAETLAAVDSS
-934 LATLGTAM
+934 LAVLGTAM

-948 YDPAT
+948 YAPAA
-953 ALAQA
+953 ALAQV
-958 TALHDGLGQGQRL
+958 TALHDGLGQGQKL

-1007 VLARVQL
+1007 VLARIQL

-1028 VAAWQG
+1028 AAAWQG

-1043 QDADVLDALLAV
+1043 QDAEVLDALLAV
-1055 AAARTDVLTAA
+1055 AAARTEVLTAA
-1066 ATSATLAVARWHDPS
+1066 ATSPALAVATWQDPS
-1081 VENALRTLLR
+1081 VENAVRTLLR
-1091 ASTTLRAAEASR
+1091 ASTTLRAAEQSR
-1103 KAIADAEELLRVW
+1103 KVIAETEELLRAW
-1116 GDRLGVSP
+1116 GDRPGVSP
-1124 AVVRALGAVRDRDC
+1124 AVVRALGAVRDRDP

-1162 VALVRVREVF
+1162 VALSRVREAF
-1172 PALADRITAAPEDS
+1172 PALADRITAAHQDS
-1186 AWDARLPCLA
+1186 AWDARLPSLA

-1210 LTDPEAERVLRR
+1210 LTDPEAERALRR

-1311 GLFDVVIVDEASQS
+1311 GIFDVVIVDEASQS

-1377 LFGPDSSF
+1377 LFGPESSF
-1385 FDLTEAL
+1385 FDVTEAL

-1452 TRLAN
+1452 ARLAN

-1478 GRTMGVISLRASKGH
+1478 GKTMGVISLRASKGH

-1519 AEDFQGDERHIMFI
+1519 AEDFQGDERHVMFI

-1603 AVEGEVLPDVRHE
+1603 AVEGEVLPDIRHE

-1644 RHAIDLVVEGGTRRL
+1644 RHTIDLVVEGGTRRL
-1659 AVACDGDV
+1659 AVACDGDA

-1709 LWAELERLGIEPVGR
+1709 LWAELERLGIEAVGR
-1724 EPEAAADAVT
+1724 VPEDSGATDDAT
-1734 AADPTTGDAWPTG
+1734 TG
-1747 EAAGG
+1747 EAQPAAETVADGDP
-1752 EVRADADVA
+1752 RADGDVA
-1761 VPKGVAVPGSV
+1761 VPGRVAVPGSV
-1772 AETDDDVMRE
+1772 AEVGGATSTGGT
-1782 RIAEAGD
+1782 AE
-1789 AAAARAG
+1789 AG
-1796 ATAGAEVGAPVGDGG
+1796 ATAAVGNGWP
-1811 ASEPRGAS
+1811 SESQGESSPGT
-1819 NHGSGSPDTA
+1819 GSPDTPRA
-1829 RVQQPT
+1829 QP
-1835 GPATT
+1835 PAGTAAN
-1840 LSAMPAPRATD
+1840 LGAVPAPRATD

-1866 PTPQPRATAG
+1866 PTRSRAVAADSGT
-1876 DNQAA
+1876 A
-1881 PARAAGTAKPEA
+1881 PAREARTTVPEA

-1901 TARAAVHVARSDG
+1901 TSRLAGHVVRSEGPARSAMPG
-1914 PSPSPSPMPSRTAPS
+1914 PAAPS
-1929 PLPVREIPAAAFQR
+1929 PLPVREIPAEAFQR
-1943 LFREVQQLQAAVD
+1943 LVREVQQLQAAVD
-1956 APAEIPDGADA
+1956 APADTPEGADA
-1967 AQLVFLRRTQ
+1967 AQLVFLRKTQ

-1990 LRTFLDSVGVGQEG
+1990 LRTFLDSVGVGREG
-2004 TVPDVVIPGALLRLE
+2004 AALDVVIPGALLRLE

-2048 LGHALTWQTTG
+2048 LGHALAWQPTG
-2059 REISYDASRGTSR
+2059 RKISYDASQGRSR
-2072 TVVVREIRV
+2072 TVVVREIRF

>member
-6 RGLSGGLQ
+6 RGLSDRLQ

-118 IPPGTA
+118 IPPGAA

-141 TFGTASEVGT
+141 TFGTASVLGT
-151 ASAAGTMAATVADE
+151 ASAAGTVAATVADE

-176 LFGEQQQSLF
+176 LFGGQQQSLF

-191 AAEPVSGAASESGYA
+191 APEPVTGIARESGYA
-206 VSAAGGR
+206 VSAAGG
-213 ERKTA
+213 ERNTA
-218 STGLDAVP
+218 SAGLHAVP
-226 AQPTGSGRQTS
+226 AQPTGPGRQTS
-237 RSLAPEVS
+237 RPLAPEVS

-283 FDELPGGEGVEVM
+283 FDELPGGDGVEVM

-313 PEREDAPHPKALLAP
+313 PEREDAPHLTALLAP

-352 EFPDWSQGIPLDK
+352 EFPDWSRGIPLDK
-365 TYHLL
+365 TYHVL

-382 YAAWEQEWLAWA
+382 YAAWAQEWLAWA

-446 LITHRATLRLDPS
+446 LITHRASLQLDPS

-507 PEHLDAVHTALRSWA
+507 PEHLEAVHTALRSWV
-522 NAAHSAGSYAPTVER
+522 NAAHSAGSYAPAVER

-581 TALLSYIAG
+581 TALLGYIAG

-602 VEDDRA
+602 AEDDGTA
-608 GQGGDEMYF
+608 QSGDEMYF

-631 LRTNRLVVVQG
+631 LRSNRLVVVQG

-720 EKASLQQIRTLQTRL
+720 ENASHQQIRTLQTRL
-735 ARARAAQQAMLRD
+735 AQARAAQQAMLRD
-748 LAVLREQ
+748 LALLREQ

-768 GSLLEIAERLT
+768 GSLQEIAERLT
-779 TEADRHDW
+779 SEAERHDW
-787 LGPVPQEQPALSAD
+787 LGPVPQEQPALSAGK
-801 EALGLLHATRAY
+801 ALCLLHATRAY

-830 PGPGEFEKAVCVVRS
+830 PGPGDFEKAVRVVRS

-850 MAARQDPLCAEY
+850 TAARQDPLCAEY
-862 DTAVRSLGEEE
+862 DTAVRSLGEGE

-880 LDAFATARAR
+880 LDAFSTARAR

-898 GDWAVALLRQVTE
+898 GDWAVALLKQVTE

-919 RRAAVTETLAAVDSS
+919 RRAAVAETLAAVDSS

-958 TALHDGLGQGQRL
+958 TALYDGLGQGQRL

-985 GAFAENVRV
+985 GAFAEHVRV
-994 DGRAPEDVPTSAV
+994 DGRAPEDAPTSAV

-1043 QDADVLDALLAV
+1043 QDADVLDALLTV

-1066 ATSATLAVARWHDPS
+1066 ATSPALAVATWHDPS
-1081 VENALRTLLR
+1081 VENAVRTLLR
-1091 ASTTLRAAEASR
+1091 ASTTLRAAEESR
-1103 KAIADAEELLRVW
+1103 KVIADAEELLRVW
-1116 GDRLGVSP
+1116 GDRPGVAP
-1124 AVVRALGAVRDRDC
+1124 AVVRALGAVRDRDP

-1172 PALADRITAAPEDS
+1172 PDLADRITAAHEDS
-1186 AWDARLPCLA
+1186 AWDARLPFLA

-1210 LTDPEAERVLRR
+1210 LTDPEAERALRR

-1414 SNDLCYNRDLL
+1414 SNDLCYNRALL

-1457 TAEAEA
+1457 IAEAEA
-1463 LVDAIVRCCADPAYE
+1463 LVDTVVRCCADPAYD
-1478 GRTMGVISLRASKGH
+1478 GKTMGVISLRASKGH

-1519 AEDFQGDERHIMFI
+1519 AEDFQGDERHVMFI

-1594 TRPAEEDVV
+1594 TRPAEEDIV

-1659 AVACDGDV
+1659 AVACDGDA

-1709 LWAELERLGIEPVGR
+1709 LWAELERLGIEPVGG
-1724 EPEAAADAVT
+1724 EPEVAADDAVIT
-1734 AADPTTGDAWPTG
+1734 ADLTTGEAWPIG
-1747 EAAGG
+1747 EAAAGG
-1752 EVRADADVA
+1752 EVRADVT
-1761 VPKGVAVPGSV
+1761 VPRRVAVPGSV
-1772 AETDDDVMRE
+1772 AEAGDGAMLGRA
-1782 RIAEAGD
+1782 AEAVD
-1789 AAAARAG
+1789 AASARAG
-1796 ATAGAEVGAPVGDGG
+1796 VTAGGEVGAPVGDGG

-1819 NHGSGSPDTA
+1819 NHGTGSPDTA
-1829 RVQQPT
+1829 RSQQPT
-1835 GPATT
+1835 EPAAT
-1840 LSAMPAPRATD
+1840 LGAVPAPRATD

-1866 PTPQPRATAG
+1866 PTPPRATTTGNGA
-1876 DNQAA
+1876 D
-1881 PARAAGTAKPEA
+1881 PARTAGTTTPEA
-1893 PSAARPTG
+1893 PYAARPTG
-1901 TARAAVHVARSDG
+1901 TARAAVHVARSDAPA
-1914 PSPSPSPMPSRTAPS
+1914 PSSMPSRTAPV

-1956 APAEIPDGADA
+1956 APAEMPDGADA

-1990 LRTFLDSVGVGQEG
+1990 LRTFLDSVGVGREG

-2048 LGHALTWQTTG
+2048 LGHALTWQPTG
-2059 REISYDASRGTSR
+2059 REISYDASQGKSR

>member
-1 MSQDE
+1 VSQDE
-6 RGLSGGLQ
+6 SGPVDGVRP
-14 SVGSVYQY
+14 VGSVYQY

-28 RVADVVPHVLADAE
+28 RVDDVVPYELADAD
-42 DSHGYREG
+42 DSHGYRSG
-50 DDLVRCTLS
+50 DDLVCCTLQ
-59 LSNGTGRPFELDGVT
+59 LSNGTGAPIDVDGIT
-74 LLVRGGPYG
+74 LLVRGGPHG
-83 KTARQVQDYRS
+83 KAARQVQDHRS
-94 DVIDDALEGTL
+94 DVLDDELEGTL
-105 RAGRRVSVTWAYS
+105 HAGRRVSATWAYS
-118 IPPGTA
+118 IPAGTA
-124 GDLDIEVRFP
+124 GDLDIEVRFRH
-134 AGDRGSV
+134 AHDRESV
-141 TFGTASEVGT
+141 TFTTA
-151 ASAAGTMAATVADE
+151 AATV
-165 RPVPIAFDQSV
+165 P
-176 LFGEQQQSLF
+176 
-186 AEPQD
+186 
-191 AAEPVSGAASESGYA
+191 AALTTSTGTDTGTGAASLSVDGRSEPEPLGDLGGTA
-206 VSAAGGR
+206 DSA
-213 ERKTA
+213 
-218 STGLDAVP
+218 LDAVP
-226 AQPTGSGRQTS
+226 AQPAGPWRQATPKP
-237 RSLAPEVS
+237 LPQLS
-245 ADGLDA
+245 ADELDA

-269 RPVRTLDGAAGAVW
+269 RPVRTLDGAAGTVW
-283 FDELPGGEGVEVM
+283 FDELPDDDGVDVM
-296 IDGALAGDDPA
+296 IDGVLATDESA
-307 WLTVAR
+307 WLTVVR
-313 PEREDAPHPKALLAP
+313 PEREDAPHPEPLLAP
-328 WVDETRVRDFKEP
+328 WVDDPRIRDFKQT

-365 TYHLL
+365 TYHEL

-401 PLVRLYDRLHKMHED
+401 PVVRLYDRLHKMHED
-416 AAGLG
+416 AANLG

-429 LGRLTWQTSTGQ
+429 LGRLTWQTTSGQ

-446 LITHRATLRLDPS
+446 LVTHRATLRLDPS

-467 DPTGMGLE
+467 DPTGAGLE

-483 AQHVPGAVRERIV
+483 AQHVPGPVREEIV
-496 EVLEDASDVTD
+496 EVLEGASDVTD
-507 PEHLDAVHTALRSWA
+507 PEHLDAVHTALRSWV
-522 NAAHSAGSYAPTVER
+522 NAAHSAGSYTPAVER

-571 ARQVDAGTPP
+571 ARQIDAGAPP
-581 TALLSYIAG
+581 TELLRYIAG

-602 VEDDRA
+602 EEDGTA
-608 GQGGDEMYF
+608 HGSGEMYF

-631 LRTNRLVVVQG
+631 LRANRLVVVQG

-685 SVRDLCV
+685 SIRDLCV

-705 EASVQR
+705 EASVHR
-711 ILGEYAGYD
+711 ILSEYAGYD
-720 EKASLQQIRTLQTRL
+720 EKASRKQIETLQSRL
-735 ARARAAQQAMLRD
+735 AKARAAQQAMLRD

-755 ETHRFEAEIGDYS
+755 ETHRFDAEIGDYS
-768 GSLLEIAERLT
+768 GSLQEIAERLT
-779 TEADRHDW
+779 AEAGRHDW
-787 LGPVPQEQPALSAD
+787 LGPVPQEQPGLSAG
-801 EALGLLHATRAY
+801 EALRLLHTTRAY

-819 LAAEVPGPSEL
+819 LAAEVPGPTEL
-830 PGPGEFEKAVCVVRS
+830 PGPGDFEEAVRVVRS

-850 MAARQDPLCAEY
+850 AAARQDPLCEEY
-862 DTAVRSLGEEE
+862 DTAVRSLSEVE
-873 QQRLSSA
+873 QHRLSSA
-880 LDAFATARAR
+880 LDAFSAARAR
-890 AAALAAAA
+890 AASLAAPAGAWAA
-898 GDWAVALLRQVTE
+898 ALLKEVTE
-911 GQDWQARS
+911 GQDWQAHS
-919 RRAAVTETLAAVDSS
+919 RRAALTETLAAVDAS
-934 LATLGTAM
+934 LATLGTSM

-953 ALAQA
+953 AFAQA
-958 TALHDGLGQGQRL
+958 TTLHDGLGQGQKL

-985 GAFAENVRV
+985 GAFVESVRV
-994 DGRAPEDVPTSAV
+994 DGRAPEDTATTAV
-1007 VLARVQL
+1007 LLARVQL

-1028 VAAWQG
+1028 VAAWHG

-1043 QDADVLDALLAV
+1043 QDAEVLDALLAV
-1055 AAARTDVLTAA
+1055 AAARTDVLAAA
-1066 ATSATLAVARWHDPS
+1066 ATSPALAVATWHDPS
-1081 VENALRTLLR
+1081 VENAVRALLR
-1091 ASTTLRAAEASR
+1091 AATTLRAAEQSR
-1103 KAIADAEELLRVW
+1103 KAVADTEELLRAW
-1116 GDRLGVSP
+1116 SDRSGVAP
-1124 AVVRALGAVRDRDC
+1124 AVLRALDAVREWDP
-1138 DGYRAFGEEMAE
+1138 DGYRSFSDEMAE
-1150 VREAARLRAEQD
+1150 VREAARLRAERD
-1162 VALVRVREVF
+1162 AALTRVREAF
-1172 PALADRITAAPEDS
+1172 PVLAERITGTHQDS
-1186 AWDARLPCLA
+1186 AWDTRLPSLA
-1196 EAWAWSAWRDRMER
+1196 QAWAWSAWRERMER
-1210 LTDPEAERVLRR
+1210 LTDPEAERALRK

-1311 GLFDVVIVDEASQS
+1311 GMFDVVIVDEASQS

-1365 RLLTALEPDVRS
+1365 RLLTVLEPDVRG

-1437 VRTVYV
+1437 VRTVHV
-1443 ETGEAVGAN
+1443 EHGEALGAN
-1452 TRLAN
+1452 SRLTN
-1457 TAEAEA
+1457 PAEAEA
-1463 LVDAIVRCCADPAYE
+1463 LVDAIVRCCADPAYD
-1478 GRTMGVISLRASKGH
+1478 GKTMGVISLRASKGH

-1519 AEDFQGDERHIMFI
+1519 AEDFQGDERHVMFI
-1533 SFVNSATTAA
+1533 SCVNSPTTAA
-1543 GAVPGGFN
+1543 GSVPGGFN

-1594 TRPAEEDVV
+1594 TRPVEEDTA
-1603 AVEGEVLPDVRHE
+1603 AVEGDVLPDVRHQ

-1627 LELTARGHR
+1627 LELRTRDFR
-1636 VRPGYKVG
+1636 VRPRYKVG
-1644 RHAIDLVVEGGTRRL
+1644 RHTLDLVVEGGTRRL
-1659 AVACDGDV
+1659 AVACDGDA
-1667 FAEGED
+1667 FTEGED

-1700 LDREQALAP
+1700 LDREQALEP
-1709 LWAELERLGIEPVGR
+1709 LWAELDRLGIEPMREEAEPRSEHRELTDAPEAATDTAAVPGTVTVPALLVPPEHR
-1724 EPEAAADAVT
+1724 PVTGACAGTTRSSEPEAASAPIA
-1734 AADPTTGDAWPTG
+1734 
-1747 EAAGG
+1747 
-1752 EVRADADVA
+1752 R
-1761 VPKGVAVPGSV
+1761 GS
-1772 AETDDDVMRE
+1772 
-1782 RIAEAGD
+1782 
-1789 AAAARAG
+1789 
-1796 ATAGAEVGAPVGDGG
+1796 
-1811 ASEPRGAS
+1811 
-1819 NHGSGSPDTA
+1819 
-1829 RVQQPT
+1829 
-1835 GPATT
+1835 
-1840 LSAMPAPRATD
+1840 
-1851 PRESLSGPARRPTPA
+1851 
-1866 PTPQPRATAG
+1866 
-1876 DNQAA
+1876 
-1881 PARAAGTAKPEA
+1881 
-1893 PSAARPTG
+1893 
-1901 TARAAVHVARSDG
+1901 
-1914 PSPSPSPMPSRTAPS
+1914 
-1929 PLPVREIPAAAFQR
+1929 LPVREIPVAAFQR
-1943 LFREVQQLQAAVD
+1943 LVREVQQLQAALD
-1956 APAEIPDGADA
+1956 APHEIPDGADA
-1967 AQLVFLRRTQ
+1967 AQLVFLRKTH
-1977 AEQRDRRT
+1977 ADQRDRRT

-1990 LRTFLDSVGVGQEG
+1990 LRTFLDAVSVGREPV
-2004 TVPDVVIPGALLRLE
+2004 VPDVVVPGALLVLE
-2019 FDGQVDED
+2019 FDGELDED

-2039 ADIVSPSSP
+2039 GEIVSPSSP
-2048 LGHALTWQTTG
+2048 LGHALMWQPAG
-2059 REISYDASRGTSR
+2059 REISYDASQGKARS
-2072 TVVVREIRV
+2072 VVVREIRV